1 MCINKERIKNIA
13 NSYYEELYV
22 KKSATEIRV
31 SKEE

>member
-1 MCINKERIKNIA
+1 MRINKQRIKNIA

-22 KKSATEIRV
+22 KKGTTEIRV